1 MPDSPPVVTRLS
13 PAKQARTIVP
23 DDKDNILADSLFV
36 RVDEASDS
44 EFYREP
50 RFVAHIDDAT
60 IASLTEFYRTFIPN
74 DADVVDLMSSW
85 ISHLPMDKPYG
96 RVAGL
101 GMNAA
106 ELAGNPQLSE
116 YQVHDLN
123 ADPSLPYGDDEFDR
137 ATIAVSIQY
146 LTKPVEVLRSV
157 AASLRSGGQICI
169 AMSHRLFPTKAIVA
183 FQRLPPG
190 ERVRLVSTY
199 LELAGYQDIDF
210 IDRSPTNADPLWLV
224 VGTRP

>member
-1 MPDSPPVVTRLS
+1 MPDD
-13 PAKQARTIVP
+13 I
-23 DDKDNILADSLFV
+23 DKLLPQHLFV
-36 RVDEASDS
+36 RADETSDR

-60 IASLTEFYRTFIPN
+60 IASLTEFYRTFVPDN
-74 DADVVDLMSSW
+74 ADVVDLMSSW
-85 ISHLPMDKPYG
+85 ISHLPPDKNYG

-106 ELAGNPQLSE
+106 ELAGNSQLSE
-116 YQVHDLN
+116 YHVHDLN
-123 ADPSLPYGDDEFDR
+123 ADPSLPYGNDEFDR

-146 LTKPVEVLRSV
+146 LIKPVDVLKSV
-157 AASLRSGGQICI
+157 AASLRSGGKICI

-183 FQRLPPG
+183 FQQLPPG

-199 LELAGYQDIDF
+199 LELAGYQDINF
-210 IDRSPTNADPLWLV
+210 IDRSPANADPLWLV
-224 VGTRP
+224 LGTRP